1 MPIVPDGALLPA
13 KIPDFAWDEANYLS
27 HFYFLPA
34 DTHDRLLLLTPNAC
48 FALAI
53 GSAEWI
59 RARFQP
65 FDADRKMRDYLAAAW
80 ADMADG
86 WRCAY
91 FFPLDDDWRGPVRG
105 PMVAAMTILND
116 AMSGRG
122 DNPEQADRAVWMH
135 NLACHVIAPRAP
147 YLTWWNAVVARLEQ
161 THSWSV
167 EGAPTIDIFA
177 NRFPQ
182 GNVPSPEAL
191 IADAA
196 YDPALGPRLLHR
208 FVERERRDGN
218 PFVLDASEVE

>member
-1 MPIVPDGALLPA
+1 MSIVPDGALLPA
-13 KIPDFAWDEANYLS
+13 LVPNFVWDEPRYLS
-27 HFYFLPA
+27 HFWFLPA
-34 DTHDRLLLLTPNAC
+34 DTHDRLLGLTQNAN

-59 RARFQP
+59 RLRFAP
-65 FDADRKMRDYLAAAW
+65 FDVDRQMRDYLAAAW

-91 FFPLDDDWRGPVRG
+91 FFPPDDDWRGPVRG

-135 NLACHVIAPRAP
+135 NLACHVIAPLTP
-147 YLTWWNAVVARLEQ
+147 YLTWWEATLVRLEHL
-161 THSWSV
+161 HSWKV
-167 EGAPTIDIFA
+167 EGAPTVDIFA
-177 NRFPQ
+177 DRFPQ
-182 GNVPSPEAL
+182 GNAISIEAL
-191 IADAA
+191 MEGVA
-196 YDPALGPRLLHR
+196 YDPTLARRQLAR

-218 PFVLDASEVE
+218 PFVLDESETG

>member
-1 MPIVPDGALLPA
+1 MPIVPDGALGPPHA
-13 KIPDFAWDEANYLS
+13 IDFAWDEPNYLS

-34 DTHDRLLLLTPNAC
+34 DTHDRLLSLTKNAN

-59 RARFQP
+59 RARFAP
-65 FDADRKMRDYLAAAW
+65 FDADRQMRDYLAAAW
-80 ADMADG
+80 ADMAPG

-91 FFPLDDDWRGPVRG
+91 FFPPDDDWRGPVRG

-135 NLACHVIAPRAP
+135 NLAMHVVKPSVP
-147 YLTWWNAVVARLEQ
+147 YTAWWEAMVARLEQ
-161 THSWSV
+161 THSWTV
-167 EGAPTIDIFA
+167 EGPPVVDIFA
-177 NRFPQ
+177 DRFPQ
-182 GNVPSPEAL
+182 GDSVSPEAL
-191 IADAA
+191 MQDVV
-196 YDPALGPRLLHR
+196 YDPAQALRQLER

-218 PFVLDASEVE
+218 PFVLDETEMG